1 MALRQEMRQRAYRF
15 GGRGMGKHWPHQSGM
30 PGWTRAWHGYPCLH
44 WSEIGCM
51 PHFDARQELDLLHME
66 AGELEVVLGEIR
78 KRIQEL
84 ETQLK

>member
-1 MALRQEMRQRAYRF
+1 
-15 GGRGMGKHWPHQSGM
+15 
-30 PGWTRAWHGYPCLH
+30 
-44 WSEIGCM
+44 M

-66 AGELEVVLGEIR
+66 AGELEVELGEIR